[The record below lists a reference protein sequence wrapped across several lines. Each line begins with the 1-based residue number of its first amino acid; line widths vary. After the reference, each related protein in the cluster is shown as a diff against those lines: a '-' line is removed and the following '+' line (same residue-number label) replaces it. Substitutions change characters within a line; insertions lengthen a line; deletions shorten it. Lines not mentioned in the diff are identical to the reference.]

1 MGLTWKD
8 IDLFQGSVSINHAMH
23 YTNVNGKM
31 TYHVTTPKSES
42 GNRDIPLLMDLRKQL
57 VHLRDID
64 NLTGSHGTA
73 TIDGYTDFVFHAL
86 AKAWED
92 NPDLMD
98 AYDAE
103 EGF

>member
-1 MGLTWKD
+1 
-8 IDLFQGSVSINHAMH
+8 MH

-73 TIDGYTDFVFHAL
+73 TIDGYTDFVFHTSKGMPYSIASINRL
-86 AKAWED
+86 S
-92 NPDLMD
+92 PGL
-98 AYDAE
+98 
-103 EGF
+103 

>member
-42 GNRDIPLLMDLRKQL
+42 GNRDIPLLMDLRKQRASER
-57 VHLRDID
+57 H
-64 NLTGSHGTA
+64 
-73 TIDGYTDFVFHAL
+73 
-86 AKAWED
+86 
-92 NPDLMD
+92 
-98 AYDAE
+98 
-103 EGF
+103 